1 MECLVILYSRARAL
15 QYAWD
20 FFLLKFK
27 ATQHTEWCVKIASAR
42 TNNQPEYVC
51 VCTTERDYLFYH
63 DFSYLIISREKSL
76 PATVKNA
83 DRTPPNKL
91 MRSIS
96 LCSIVF
102 FSFSFSL
109 LGCNGCLSTS
119 QPACNTWCGHVTGQN
134 VVKRDTVNQIVVAF
148 PIVFSL
154 SLSLLLS
161 RIICI
166 FFTVFSAFNSF
177 HFISFIKS
185 NAVAVNNNETLVRYH
200 QRSDM
205 YTYNEII
212 RNCF

>member
-1 MECLVILYSRARAL
+1 MRKNSERTHE
-15 QYAWD
+15 Q
-20 FFLLKFK
+20 
-27 ATQHTEWCVKIASAR
+27 SAR
-42 TNNQPEYVC
+42 ICVC

-76 PATVKNA
+76 PAITTVKNA

-154 SLSLLLS
+154 SLSFAIAYHLY
-161 RIICI
+161 
-166 FFTVFSAFNSF
+166 FFYSFFGFQFVSF
-177 HFISFIKS
+177 HFIYK
-185 NAVAVNNNETLVRYH
+185 VK
-200 QRSDM
+200 RSSSK
-205 YTYNEII
+205 
-212 RNCF
+212 